1 MSKFLRSFVFVTIA
15 FSFLLAACGTA
26 ATAAPTAMPAATS
39 AMPAATATA
48 ASTATP
54 TPLAPGSITLNG
66 SGSTF
71 QAPAESEYAFAF
83 PLVDPAVVINYQPTG
98 SGAGIK
104 AISDGTVDFAGSD
117 AVLSADQITAGKD
130 LQMYPFL
137 AGATV
142 LTYNIPELD
151 PKGPALILDGNTLVG
166 IYNATITK
174 WNDPAIAKL
183 NPQIASKLP
192 AKQITVVHRSDGSG
206 TTAIFTAALTSFS
219 SAWTA
224 GSGTT
229 INWPADKAGNGVGGN
244 GSSGVAAA
252 VQNTPESI
260 GYVEY
265 SYAISNKIPFSQMV
279 NKAGQT
285 VTATPD
291 SVVSAMNDFASAF
304 TPQLTDTIVNGSGAG
319 SWPIAGYT
327 YIIIHQTS
335 MTDCVKASKLV
346 EYINWILTNSVA
358 TKRASALG
366 YVPLPSAVQQLA
378 LATLGKVTCNGQP
391 VMTH

>member
-26 ATAAPTAMPAATS
+26 AAPTATS
-39 AMPAATATA
+39 APAMPETPAATAMP

-54 TPLAPGSITLNG
+54 TPLAPGSVTLNG

-98 SGAGIK
+98 SGAGKK
-104 AISDGTVDFAGSD
+104 AIIDGTVDFAGSD
-117 AVLSADQITAGKD
+117 AVLTADETTAGKD

-151 PKGPALILDGNTLVG
+151 PKGSALILDGNTLVG

-174 WNDPAIAKL
+174 WNDPAIAAL

-192 AKQITVVHRSDGSG
+192 AKQITVAHRSDGSG
-206 TTAIFTAALTSFS
+206 TTSIFTAALTSFS
-219 SAWTA
+219 TAWTA

-244 GSSGVAAA
+244 GNQGVTAA

-265 SYAISNKIPFSQMV
+265 AYAVSNKLPFAQMV

-285 VTATPD
+285 VTASPD
-291 SVVSAMNDFASAF
+291 STASAMNDFANSF
-304 TPQLTDTIVNGSGAG
+304 TPQLTNTIVNGSGAA

-346 EYINWILTNSVA
+346 EYINWILTNPVA

-366 YVPLPSAVQQLA
+366 YVPLPSAVSQLA
-378 LATLGKVTCNGQP
+378 LAKLGQVTCNGQP

>member
-15 FSFLLAACGTA
+15 FSFMLAACSTA
-26 ATAAPTAMPAATS
+26 PTAAPTAMPAATS
-39 AMPAATATA
+39 AMPAATAMP

-54 TPLAPGSITLNG
+54 TPLAPGSVTLNG

-117 AVLSADQITAGKD
+117 AVPTADQYTAGKD

-142 LTYNIPELD
+142 MTYNIPELAATD
-151 PKGPALILDGNTLVG
+151 PALILDGNTLVG

-174 WNDPAIAKL
+174 WNDAAIVAL
-183 NPQIASKLP
+183 NPQLASKLP

-206 TTAIFTAALTSFS
+206 TTAIFSNALTSFS
-219 SAWTA
+219 TAWTSGA
-224 GSGTT
+224 GTT

-244 GSSGVAAA
+244 GNQGVTAA

-265 SYAISNKIPFSQMV
+265 AYAVSNKLPFAQMV

-285 VTATPD
+285 VTASAD
-291 SVVSAMNDFASAF
+291 STASAMNDFANSF
-304 TPQLTDTIVNGSGAG
+304 TPQLTNTIVNAPGAG

-346 EYINWILTNSVA
+346 EYINWILTNPVA
-358 TKRASALG
+358 TARAKALG
-366 YVPLPSAVQQLA
+366 YVPLSSAVSQLA
-378 LATLGKVTCNGQP
+378 LAKLGQVTCNGQP
-391 VMTH
+391 VMSH